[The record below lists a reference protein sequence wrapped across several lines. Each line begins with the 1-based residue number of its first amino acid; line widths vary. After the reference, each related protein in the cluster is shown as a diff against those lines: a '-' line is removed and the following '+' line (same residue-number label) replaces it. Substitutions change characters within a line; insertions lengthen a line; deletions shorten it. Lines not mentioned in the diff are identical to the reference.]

1 MSWLPT
7 MQGTLF
13 GLAAVLALFVLKPEA
28 PPDDHT
34 TMLVFGFTIA
44 VGFLVAYAVSLH

>member
-1 MSWLPT
+1 
-7 MQGTLF
+7 MQGALF

-28 PPDDHT
+28 PPDDQT

-44 VGFLVAYAVSLH
+44 VGFLIAYAVSLH